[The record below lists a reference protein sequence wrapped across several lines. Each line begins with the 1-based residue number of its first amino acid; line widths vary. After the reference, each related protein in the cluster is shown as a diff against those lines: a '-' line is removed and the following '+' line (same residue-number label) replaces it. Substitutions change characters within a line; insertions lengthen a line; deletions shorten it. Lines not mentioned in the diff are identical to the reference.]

1 MFSQTKGDW
10 KCKKCGNVNWESRKI
25 CNLCGMPKEKDQGER
40 NGVGGGFNER
50 QDSERKEHASDDD
63 DMYDAF
69 GRKKKKYRYGNR
81 QAATMPVN
89 EPEKKKESRS
99 RSGSYSSYSSDSG
112 SGSRSNSRS
121 NSRSHSRRSRS
132 NSRSN
137 SRRSSRKHSRS
148 NSRRSSRKH
157 SRSNS
162 RHDSRKHARSRSR
175 DYSRSQRS
183 RSYRHWFSFLQQTHQ
198 QRPRLTRSTTSSGT
212 TSYRSNVSE

>member
-99 RSGSYSSYSSDSG
+99 RSGSYSSYSGSDSG
-112 SGSRSNSRS
+112 SDSGSHSRSS
-121 NSRSHSRRSRS
+121 SRSHSRSHSRSR
-132 NSRSN
+132 
-137 SRRSSRKHSRS
+137 SRS

>member
-99 RSGSYSSYSSDSG
+99 RSGSYSSYSGSDSG
-112 SGSRSNSRS
+112 SHSGSHSRSS
-121 NSRSHSRRSRS
+121 SRSHSRSHSRSR
-132 NSRSN
+132 
-137 SRRSSRKHSRS
+137 SRS

>member
-81 QAATMPVN
+81 QAVTMPVD
-89 EPEKKKESRS
+89 EPEKKKEWRS
-99 RSGSYSSYSSDSG
+99 RSGSYSSYSGSDSG
-112 SGSRSNSRS
+112 SDSRNNSRNHS
-121 NSRSHSRRSRS
+121 RRRSRSHSRRRSRS
-132 NSRSN
+132 
-137 SRRSSRKHSRS
+137 HSRS
-148 NSRRSSRKH
+148 NSRR
-157 SRSNS
+157 
-162 RHDSRKHARSRSR
+162 DSRRRSRSRSR

-183 RSYRHWFSFLQQTHQ
+183 RSYRHYFSFLQQTHQ
-198 QRPRLTRSTTSSGT
+198 QRPRLFP
-212 TSYRSNVSE
+212 

>member
-99 RSGSYSSYSSDSG
+99 RSGSYSSYSGSDSG
-112 SGSRSNSRS
+112 SDSGSHSRSS
-121 NSRSHSRRSRS
+121 SRSHSRSHSRSR
-132 NSRSN
+132 
-137 SRRSSRKHSRS
+137 SRS

-183 RSYRHWFSFLQQTHQ
+183 RSYRHWFSFLQQTQQ

>member
-81 QAATMPVN
+81 QAVTMPVD

-99 RSGSYSSYSSDSG
+99 RSGSYSSYSSDSR
-112 SGSRSNSRS
+112 SGSRS
-121 NSRSHSRRSRS
+121 NSRSHSRSHSRSR
-132 NSRSN
+132 
-137 SRRSSRKHSRS
+137 SRS

-198 QRPRLTRSTTSSGT
+198 RPRLTRSTTSSGT

>member
-81 QAATMPVN
+81 QAVTMPVD

-112 SGSRSNSRS
+112 SGSRSHSRS
-121 NSRSHSRRSRS
+121 SSRSHSRSHSRSR
-132 NSRSN
+132 
-137 SRRSSRKHSRS
+137 SRS

-198 QRPRLTRSTTSSGT
+198 RPRLTRSTTSSGT

>member
-99 RSGSYSSYSSDSG
+99 RSGSYSSYSGSDSG
-112 SGSRSNSRS
+112 SDSGSHSRSS
-121 NSRSHSRRSRS
+121 SRSHSRSHSRSRS
-132 NSRSN
+132 
-137 SRRSSRKHSRS
+137 RSS
-148 NSRRSSRKH
+148 SRRSSRKH

>member
-99 RSGSYSSYSSDSG
+99 RSGSYSSYSSDSR
-112 SGSRSNSRS
+112 SG
-121 NSRSHSRRSRS
+121 SRSHSRSSSRSHSRSHSRSR
-132 NSRSN
+132 
-137 SRRSSRKHSRS
+137 SRS

-183 RSYRHWFSFLQQTHQ
+183 RIYRHWFSFLQQTHQ

>member
-81 QAATMPVN
+81 QAVTMPVD
-89 EPEKKKESRS
+89 EPEKKKEWRS
-99 RSGSYSSYSSDSG
+99 RSGSYSSYSSDSR
-112 SGSRSNSRS
+112 SGSRS
-121 NSRSHSRRSRS
+121 NSRSHSRSHSRSR
-132 NSRSN
+132 
-137 SRRSSRKHSRS
+137 SRS

-198 QRPRLTRSTTSSGT
+198 RPRLTRSTTSSGT

>member
-99 RSGSYSSYSSDSG
+99 RSGSYSSYSGSDSG
-112 SGSRSNSRS
+112 SDLGSHSRSS
-121 NSRSHSRRSRS
+121 SRSHSRSHSRSR
-132 NSRSN
+132 
-137 SRRSSRKHSRS
+137 SRS

>member
-81 QAATMPVN
+81 QAVTMPVD

-99 RSGSYSSYSSDSG
+99 RSGSYSSYSSDSR
-112 SGSRSNSRS
+112 SGSRS
-121 NSRSHSRRSRS
+121 NSRSHSRSHSRSR
-132 NSRSN
+132 
-137 SRRSSRKHSRS
+137 SRS